1 LEEDVWMLNVLITVI
16 KTEIALGVNA
26 IAGTATRVRHVKF
39 RNVLMIVLEME
50 FAEIGNVYAIKD
62 LKVLIVPEK

>member
-1 LEEDVWMLNVLITVI
+1 LEEDVWMLIVLITVI

-26 IAGTATRVRHVKF
+26 TAGTVIRVRHVKF

-50 FAEIGNVYAIKD
+50 FAEIGNVFAIKD